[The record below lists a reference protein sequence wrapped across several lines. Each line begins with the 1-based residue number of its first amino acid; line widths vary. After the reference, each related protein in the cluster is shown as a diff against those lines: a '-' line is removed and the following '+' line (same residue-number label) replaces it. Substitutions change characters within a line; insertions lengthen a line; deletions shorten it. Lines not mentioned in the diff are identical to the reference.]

1 MHFLQ
6 AIFRK
11 YHFPRVNSD
20 RQWAASRQWYPLLA
34 STWSADSLLPI
45 RERSCLKPQLR
56 WEYSW
61 QLFLKLRSLTQTEV
75 CKMPPRLH
83 MDMDWA
89 NGTSPSHGHGLS
101 KGDLASTWI
110 WTEQRN
116 KDFFHKPQNSM
127 PKSISV
133 IILGFKNLKE
143 DAVKLSPWWKQR
155 RS

>member
-20 RQWAASRQWYPLLA
+20 RQWAASRQWYPLFA

-89 NGTSPSHGHGLS
+89 
-101 KGDLASTWI
+101 KGPRLHMDMDSGK
-110 WTEQRN
+110 EQRF
-116 KDFFHKPQNSM
+116 FFHKPQNSM
-127 PKSISV
+127 PKTISV
-133 IILGFKNLKE
+133 IILGFENLKE
-143 DAVKLSPWWKQR
+143 DAVKLSPWWKQQ
-155 RS
+155 RSS